1 MRKQQCL
8 IHIYGDGEQSVL
20 ALDRLCVL
28 EKVEWWYVDEREV
41 GHVCAQ
47 FDEETMVEHL
57 LLWALYFQVEVV
69 MAYIDGDS
77 PRGCKFRNYA
87 DSRVPAGA
95 HEACVHVLRHPEL
108 WKEEQEKGRKWL
120 KRRLACVLSFA
131 MELVVFAGNVSLEPS
146 SRFDVA
152 DALAHQLLRIQCGR
166 KDKRW
171 RQFSSFLV
179 SVAGSGREDV
189 VAPRVNAMG
198 KAYQELDCF
207 VAPEEMDRCV
217 GILKK
222 RGFTGD

>member
-131 MELVVFAGNVSLEPS
+131 MELVVA
-146 SRFDVA
+146 
-152 DALAHQLLRIQCGR
+152 
-166 KDKRW
+166 
-171 RQFSSFLV
+171 
-179 SVAGSGREDV
+179 SVAADPVWAERQTVEAVQFLFGFGRRIRQEGSGRPTSQCDGESLS
-189 VAPRVNAMG
+189 G
-198 KAYQELDCF
+198 
-207 VAPEEMDRCV
+207 
-217 GILKK
+217 
-222 RGFTGD
+222 T